1 MAMPSRR
8 ACLGL
13 LLLILAG
20 CASPFAGG
28 PSPAT
33 SPRGLVVVTAGGT
46 ALDDGT
52 DDVPPSLELGLEGA
66 GVTPAVV
73 SATLDGSRLI
83 LTSSPTGVTATVA
96 PMAYD
101 SQHQLVIDVA
111 GRPQEVIGF
120 QVVDR
125 TGVSAAAWLGAAGQ
139 VVCQVV
145 FEWAPDRAAIAAA
158 LPQAQLHWIDDTHLS
173 LAWSAPPQIL
183 AIPAGLA
190 AARGSV
196 LDGPLQL
203 SLTGLQTG
211 QLRRAT
217 VPAAIPAPAGL
228 QLTLWT
234 DGTASSHASTRAHA
248 AAAAILSPTGWQV
261 ASDGGLQ
268 GTPDPVTL
276 ATATAAGRAVWP
288 VLKNDNAGPSGTDLL
303 LNSASARS
311 GLIAAVVGQVRSL
324 GLAGV
329 NLDFEGV
336 PGADESAL
344 TAFAGHLSTALRAAG
359 AGLSIDV
366 VPHTLA
372 GTNSASAAYDDPG
385 LAAVADYLV
394 VMAYDESTQ
403 VGEPGPVAG
412 IDWQAAELDGTMP
425 GVPAAKIVL
434 GIPLY
439 ARSWSGEQVTAG
451 GYLSMV
457 EQALREPGVSYDY
470 DFPAATPVL
479 VSDPGGV
486 ATQLWFDDADSLL
499 RKIDAA
505 SNLGLGGVAAW
516 VAGDEDPAFWSVI

>member
-13 LLLILAG
+13 LLLTLAG
-20 CASPFAGG
+20 CASPVAGS
-28 PSPAT
+28 PSSP

-52 DDVPPSLELGLEGA
+52 DDVPPTLELGLESSGI
-66 GVTPAVV
+66 TSSVV
-73 SATLDGSRLI
+73 SATLDGRRLT
-83 LTSSPTGVTATVA
+83 LTSSPKGVTATVA

-101 SQHQLVIDVA
+101 SQHRLVIDVA
-111 GRPQEVIGF
+111 GRPKEVIGF

-145 FEWAPDRAAIAAA
+145 FERAPDRAAIASA
-158 LPQAQLHWIDDTHLS
+158 LPQAQLKWVDGTHVS
-173 LAWSAPPQIL
+173 LAWATPPQTL
-183 AIPAGLA
+183 TIPAGLA
-190 AARGSV
+190 AVRGSV
-196 LDGPLQL
+196 LDGPLTL

-211 QLRRAT
+211 RLRRAT
-217 VPAAIPAPAGL
+217 VPAATPAPAGL

-261 ASDGGLQ
+261 ASDGRLQ

-276 ATATAAGRAVWP
+276 AAAAAAGRPVWP
-288 VLKNDNAGPSGTDLL
+288 VLKNDDAGPSGTDLL

-311 GLIAAVVGQVRSL
+311 ALIAAVVGQVRSL

-336 PGADESAL
+336 PGSDESAL
-344 TAFAGHLSTALRAAG
+344 TAFAGQLSTALRAAG

-372 GTNSASAAYDDPG
+372 GTNSASAACNDPG

-394 VMAYDESTQ
+394 VMAYDESTE

-412 IDWQAAELDGTMP
+412 VDWQAAELDGTIP

-451 GYLSMV
+451 GDPSMV
-457 EQALREPGVSYDY
+457 AQALSEPEVSYDY

-499 RKIDAA
+499 RKIDAV
-505 SNLGLGGVAAW
+505 SSLGLGGAAAW
-516 VAGDEDPAFWSVI
+516 VAGDEDPGFWSVI

>member
-1 MAMPSRR
+1 MAMPLRR

-13 LLLILAG
+13 LLLTLAG

-28 PSPAT
+28 PSASP

-52 DDVPPSLELGLEGA
+52 DDVPPTLELGLEGS
-66 GVTPAVV
+66 GVTSSVV
-73 SATLDGSRLI
+73 SATLDGRRLT
-83 LTSSPTGVTATVA
+83 LTSSPKGVTATVA

-101 SQHQLVIDVA
+101 SQHRLVIDVG

-145 FEWAPDRAAIAAA
+145 FERAPDRAAIASA
-158 LPQAQLHWIDDTHLS
+158 LPQAQLHWVDGTHLS
-173 LAWSAPPQIL
+173 LAWATRPPSL

-217 VPAAIPAPAGL
+217 VPVATPAPAGL

-234 DGTASSHASTRAHA
+234 DGTAPSHASTRAHA

-261 ASDGGLQ
+261 ESDGGLQ

-276 ATATAAGRAVWP
+276 AAAAAAGRPVWP

-311 GLIAAVVGQVRSL
+311 ALVAAVVGQVRSL
-324 GLAGV
+324 GLRGV

-336 PGADESAL
+336 PGSDESAL
-344 TAFAGHLSTALRAAG
+344 TAFAGQLSTALRAAA

-403 VGEPGPVAG
+403 VGQPGPVAG
-412 IDWQAAELDGTMP
+412 VDWQAAELDGTMP
-425 GVPAAKIVL
+425 GVPAAKMVL

-451 GYLSMV
+451 GYPSMV
-457 EQALREPGVSYDY
+457 AQALRQPEVSYDY

-499 RKIDAA
+499 RKIDAV
-505 SNLGLGGVAAW
+505 SSLGLGGVAAW

>member
-1 MAMPSRR
+1 MAMPARR

-13 LLLILAG
+13 LLVTLAG
-20 CASPFAGG
+20 CASPFAGS
-28 PSPAT
+28 PSSAP
-33 SPRGLVVVTAGGT
+33 PQGLVVVTAGGT

-52 DDVPPSLELGLEGA
+52 DDVPPTLELGLEGS
-66 GVTPAVV
+66 GVTPSMV
-73 SATLDGSRLI
+73 SASLDGHPLT
-83 LTSSPTGVTATVA
+83 LTSSSKGVTASVA

-101 SQHQLVIDVA
+101 SRHQLVIDVA
-111 GRPQEVIGF
+111 GRSQEVIGF
-120 QVVDR
+120 QVVDE
-125 TGVSAAAWLGAAGQ
+125 TGVSAAAWLGAGGQ

-145 FEWAPDRAAIAAA
+145 FERAPDRAALAAA
-158 LPQAQLHWIDDTHLS
+158 LPQAQLNWIDGTHLS
-173 LAWSAPPQIL
+173 LAWATPPLSL
-183 AIPAGLA
+183 AVPAGLA

-196 LDGPLQL
+196 LDGPLAL

-217 VPAAIPAPAGL
+217 VPAATPAPAGL
-228 QLTLWT
+228 RLTLWT
-234 DGTASSHASTRAHA
+234 DGTAASHSSTRAHA

-261 ASDGGLQ
+261 EPDGGLQ
-268 GTPDPVTL
+268 GTPDSVTL
-276 ATATAAGRAVWP
+276 AAAAAAGRPVWP
-288 VLKNDNAGPSGTDLL
+288 VLKNDDAGPTGTDLL

-311 GLIAAVVGQVRSL
+311 ALIAAVVSQVRSL

-336 PGADESAL
+336 PGSDESAL
-344 TAFAGHLSTALRAAG
+344 TAFAGQLSSALRAAG

-366 VPHTLA
+366 VPHTSA

-385 LAAVADYLV
+385 LAAVVDYLV

-403 VGEPGPVAG
+403 AGDPGPVAG
-412 IDWQAAELDGTMP
+412 LDWQAAELDGTMA

-439 ARSWSGEQVTAG
+439 VRSWSGDAQPAAG
-451 GYLSMV
+451 SYSAMVARALS
-457 EQALREPGVSYDY
+457 EPEVSYDY

-479 VSDPGGV
+479 VTDPGG
-486 ATQLWFDDADSLL
+486 APTQLWLDDADSLL
-499 RKIDAA
+499 RKVDVAGT
-505 SNLGLGGVAAW
+505 LGLGGVAAW

>member
-1 MAMPSRR
+1 MAMPPRR

-13 LLLILAG
+13 LLLTLAG

-28 PSPAT
+28 PSPAA

-52 DDVPPSLELGLEGA
+52 DDVPPTLDLGLEGS
-66 GVTPAVV
+66 GVTLSVV
-73 SATLDGSRLI
+73 SATLDGRRLT
-83 LTSSPTGVTATVA
+83 LTPSAKGVTAGVA

-101 SQHQLVIDVA
+101 SQHQLVIDVT

-125 TGVSAAAWLGAAGQ
+125 TGVSAAAWLGPAGQ
-139 VVCQVV
+139 LVCQVV

-158 LPQAQLHWIDDTHLS
+158 LPQAQLRWIDDTHLS
-173 LAWSAPPQIL
+173 LAWATPQANL
-183 AIPAGLA
+183 TIPAGLA
-190 AARGSV
+190 ASRGSV

-211 QLRRAT
+211 QLRRST
-217 VPAAIPAPAGL
+217 VPAAAAAPAGL
-228 QLTLWT
+228 PLTLWT
-234 DGTASSHASTRAHA
+234 DGTAASHASTWAHA
-248 AAAAILSPTGWQV
+248 SAAAILSPTGWQV
-261 ASDGGLQ
+261 ESDGGLQ

-276 ATATAAGRAVWP
+276 AAAAGRPEWP
-288 VLKNDNAGPSGTDLL
+288 VLKNDDAGPSGTDLL

-311 GLIAAVVGQVRSL
+311 ALIAVVVSQVRSL
-324 GLAGV
+324 DLAGV

-336 PGADESAL
+336 PGSDESAL
-344 TAFAGHLSTALRAAG
+344 TAFAGQLSTALRAAG

-394 VMAYDESTQ
+394 VMAYDESTEAGQ
-403 VGEPGPVAG
+403 PGPVAG
-412 IDWQAAELDGTMP
+412 VDWQAAELDGTMS
-425 GVPAAKIVL
+425 GVPADKIVL

-439 ARSWSGEQVTAG
+439 ARTWSGEQVTAG
-451 GYLSMV
+451 GYPSMV
-457 EQALREPGVSYDY
+457 ARALGEADVSYDY

-486 ATQLWFDDADSLL
+486 PTQLWFDDADSLL
-499 RKIDAA
+499 RKIDAV
-505 SNLGLGGVAAW
+505 SSLGLAGVAAW
-516 VAGDEDPAFWSVI
+516 VAGDEDPEFWSVV

>member
-1 MAMPSRR
+1 MPSHR

-13 LLLILAG
+13 LLLTLAG

-28 PSPAT
+28 PSPAA

-52 DDVPPSLELGLEGA
+52 DDVPPTLDLGLEGS
-66 GVTPAVV
+66 GVTPSVV
-73 SATLDGSRLI
+73 SATLDGRRLT
-83 LTSSPTGVTATVA
+83 LTSSAKGVTATVA

-101 SQHQLVIDVA
+101 SQHRLLIDVT

-125 TGVSAAAWLGAAGQ
+125 TGVSAAAWLDPAGR
-139 VVCQVV
+139 VVCQLV

-158 LPQAQLHWIDDTHLS
+158 LPQAQLTWIDGTHLS
-173 LAWSAPPQIL
+173 LAWATPPANL
-183 AIPAGLA
+183 TIPAGLP

-203 SLTGLQTG
+203 SLTGLGTG

-217 VPAAIPAPAGL
+217 VPAANPAPAGL
-228 QLTLWT
+228 KLTLWT
-234 DGTASSHASTRAHA
+234 DGTAASNASVRAHV

-261 ASDGGLQ
+261 ESDGGLQ
-268 GTPDPVTL
+268 GNPNSVTL
-276 ATATAAGRAVWP
+276 AAAAAAHRPVWP
-288 VLKNDNAGPSGTDLL
+288 VLANDDAGGGGTDLL
-303 LNSASARS
+303 LNSASGS
-311 GLIAAVVGQVRSL
+311 STLIAAVVSQVRSL

-336 PGADESAL
+336 PGTDETAL
-344 TAFAGHLSTALRAAG
+344 TAFARQLSSALHGVG

-372 GTNSASAAYDDPG
+372 GTDSASAAYDDPG

-394 VMAYDESTQ
+394 VMTYDESWA
-403 VGEPGPVAG
+403 VDDPGPVAG
-412 IDWQAAELDGTMP
+412 VDWQAAELDGTMS
-425 GVPAAKIVL
+425 GVPADKIVL

-451 GYLSMV
+451 GYPSMV
-457 EQALREPGVSYDY
+457 AQALGEADVSYDY

-486 ATQLWFDDADSLL
+486 PTQLWFDDADSLL
-499 RKIDAA
+499 RKIDAI
-505 SNLGLGGVAAW
+505 SSLGLAGVAAW
-516 VAGDEDPAFWSVI
+516 VAGDEDPNFWSVI